1 MKRSVL
7 FICTGNSCR
16 SQMAE
21 GFLRHLAG
29 DQFEV
34 SSAGTDPV
42 PVNPGAVAAMADAGI
57 DISTQQSKEIR
68 QFLGRHFTYV
78 ITVCDRAAEKCP
90 IFPGTVKRLEW
101 TFPDPASVTG
111 SDAVRAKAFRDVRDQ
126 IKSSVDEFI
135 ESETAHNG

>member
-21 GFLRHLAG
+21 GFLRQLAA

-34 SSAGTDPV
+34 TSAGTDPI
-42 PVNPGAVAAMADAGI
+42 PVNPGAVAAMSEVGI
-57 DISTQQSKEIR
+57 DISKQESKEIR

-101 TFPDPASVTG
+101 SFADPAAVTG
-111 SDAVRAKAFRDVRDQ
+111 PEDVRAKAFQHVRDQ
-126 IKSSVDEFI
+126 INASVRNFI
-135 ESETAHNG
+135 EAETVHNS